1 MFGRRCRSKTNIA
14 FTGIRSRLAICS
26 IVSNDDAF
34 DATLDQAE
42 EIYRHPHALQIA
54 PASAYAHDGLS
65 GDNVQIVCG
74 EKASRSG
81 CTALHSCRNLATRT
95 TE

>member
-42 EIYRHPHALQIA
+42 EI
-54 PASAYAHDGLS
+54 
-65 GDNVQIVCG
+65 
-74 EKASRSG
+74 
-81 CTALHSCRNLATRT
+81 
-95 TE
+95 